1 MNKSVRAACVIRS
14 EGKCEAC
21 GRWAGEALH
30 CDHMFG
36 RARSEEIS
44 TCWMFCPRCDD
55 DKTHNRPDAAH
66 WLKLFLEHCVRH
78 EYHAAYAEA
87 FRKLSWHQ
95 TRDGFEGRARE

>member
-44 TCWMFCPRCDD
+44 TCWMLCPRCDD

-66 WLKLFLEHCVRH
+66 WLKLFLEHCVKH
-78 EYHAAYAEA
+78 SYHAAYAEA

-95 TRDGFEGRARE
+95 TRDGFEVGK